1 MANVKEVKEFLNS
14 ISVEQ
19 YLTDEIKQNQFDIYY
34 TTIYKTIN
42 FCKGCSNDI
51 SMALMRLKKEVNKQ
65 DDNAEL
71 ISNVIPT
78 KYKFK
83 KDVRLYSSSLNLMVT
98 KHNLTDLIAEKLIAE
113 NGKHAELFDLVEI
126 EKQPAITINAIAE
139 LKTSKRGRKKKVE
152 TITAL

>member
-1 MANVKEVKEFLNS
+1 MANVKEVKEYLNS

-19 YLTDEIKQNQFDIYY
+19 YLTDAETQNKFDNYY
-34 TTIYKTIN
+34 TIIYKTIN

-65 DDNAEL
+65 DDNSEL
-71 ISNVIPT
+71 TGNVTPT

-83 KDVRLYSSSLNLMVT
+83 KDVRLYSTSLKMMVT

-113 NGKHAELFDLVEI
+113 NGKHSELFDIVEDVT
-126 EKQPAITINAIAE
+126 PAITINAISE
-139 LKTSKRGRKKKVE
+139 LKTGKKGRKKKVE
-152 TITAL
+152 TLTAL